1 MSDFGE
7 DGFLMAARTGLAVL
21 GVAFVTLSCA
31 RAPAT
36 PAPAPGP
43 GSTTATPNTAA
54 SAPANTPPRRAPPSR
69 DSLAKLRAVFV
80 AQVMHDIA
88 GRESQPAGEVFKNV
102 QVLKSISAGDLVT
115 KMDKEYGEAMGWN
128 CTNCHRLAPQG
139 NWASD
144 TSNNKVRA
152 RFMQQMQNDINTLQL
167 PKLFPKDTP
176 KIGCATC
183 HRGYNEPPPPAY
195 LLPERGKPGG
205 MPFPPA
211 RGNPPPGAPVS
222 R

>member
-1 MSDFGE
+1 MPGRTRERIALVGMTFIVVSCTR
-7 DGFLMAARTGLAVL
+7 AA
-21 GVAFVTLSCA
+21 
-31 RAPAT
+31 AT
-36 PAPAPGP
+36 PAPGR
-43 GSTTATPNTAA
+43 GSTTAAPNATANV
-54 SAPANTPPRRAPPSR
+54 PANAPPRRPPPSR

-80 AQVMHDIA
+80 TQVMHDIA

-102 QVLKSISAGDLVT
+102 QVLKNISAGDLVT

-152 RFMQQMQNDINTLQL
+152 RFMQGMQDDINKVQL

-176 KIGCATC
+176 KIGCDVPSRLQRAAAA
-183 HRGYNEPPPPAY
+183 GVS
-195 LLPERGKPGG
+195 
-205 MPFPPA
+205 PA
-211 RGNPPPGAPVS
+211 RTRKAGRHAVPAGSRESAAGARRAVLAIAPQT

>member
-1 MSDFGE
+1 
-7 DGFLMAARTGLAVL
+7 MAGRTGIAVI
-21 GVAFVTLSCA
+21 GVALVALSCT

-43 GSTTATPNTAA
+43 GSTTTTPSTA
-54 SAPANTPPRRAPPSR
+54 ANTPANIPPRRLPPSR

-102 QVLKSISAGDLVT
+102 QVLKTISAGDLVA
-115 KMDKEYGEAMGWN
+115 KMDKDYAEALGWN

-152 RFMQQMQNDINTLQL
+152 RFMQQMQNDINTVQL

-176 KIGCATC
+176 KVSCATC
-183 HRGYNEPPPPAY
+183 HRGYNEPPPAAY

-205 MPFPPA
+205 MPLPPA